1 LEISPVTPNLSFR
14 TEFRPDCR
22 TAQTTIN
29 QLRVSSQETVPM
41 QKAIHF
47 SQLPCFRW
55 AVAALTVLLTFVL
68 ACTAGFAQSTQGSI
82 VGTVKDSKGA
92 VVAGAEVKLTN
103 TDEGVLRT
111 THTNASGDYAFTDAK
126 ASRYAVQV
134 EAPGFEKWE
143 TSGVVLEVRQQLR
156 LDANLAIGSVQQ
168 EVTVNGDSVSAIET
182 ESPTIS
188 GTFTADD
195 ATNLPVNTRASFSGT
210 SAYNIL
216 GTLPGMQADASGFSL
231 QGALPYQTD
240 VTIDGLTA
248 KNTGGSSVIGDAFP
262 STESISEIRADGAL
276 NNAEFGDPGQ
286 VIVTTKGGSNA
297 LHGSAFWYYQS
308 SAFDAIAY
316 TYPTTITKPDLHGD
330 TFGGSVGGPVV
341 IPHLYNGHNKSFFY
355 GGYEGWRHPAQAVLS
370 AKVPSTLMKQGDFS
384 KYISSTFTGLT
395 DPFTGAS
402 WGTAVPSG
410 AISPIALNILNTF
423 YPDPTPALGDV
434 TAFTDDGTANWQKNV
449 DASAHSDQFDVR
461 SDQYFGSNQKFLLWG
476 RFTFKNYPTTST
488 EMLNV
493 PSELNR
499 NETRVVKVDTNW
511 TIRPSLINEGGF
523 GLTYYNSNATN
534 SFDGTAFTQAQDWVG
549 LQHLF
554 YNGIPEMDF
563 NNIRSLNADRISGV
577 NQSQTYDYNDV
588 LIWTK
593 GKHTAKFG
601 FNVQRLISLSPLGFN
616 GADNYGTYQF
626 NTSKSQGQFT
636 GVDFADFLIGTP
648 HETFYDVVQEDND
661 GLSFHYHFFAQDDWR
676 VSSRLTLS
684 YGLRYELHPGYY
696 DKFGDIGNFDP
707 SVALSGR
714 VIYPQGK
721 QSLLAQGFL
730 ASANACDPDGVT
742 AANSA
747 AVNGAPCMQVV
758 GNSDAGFPAGLKQ
771 YPHLRFMP
779 RLGFAYRP
787 FNDDKTA
794 IRAGFGLY
802 NINLLG
808 SNFYSL
814 TGTAQASTQQFT
826 NTYDVE
832 THTIG
837 YQWPQIF
844 AGGAA
849 QNAYGT
855 DYFGTANST
864 NWKDP
869 YTEQWSLSIDR
880 DLGSGYAVRASY
892 IGSETHQLVWAPD
905 ENTLPYSTTVSAFNA
920 PISSRLFPNWGRINT
935 RATGA
940 NESYHSLQLEASH
953 RLQQG
958 LEFHSVWTWAKAL
971 ADNQGPDGA
980 GFGGE
985 SGGQRSSSILDRH
998 VDFGN
1003 VYGTRR
1009 QRCNTTVLY
1018 DLPFGRGKAF
1028 GASTPR
1034 IADLIVGGWRLSS
1047 ILTVQTGPYETP
1059 YFPSGQGDPS
1069 GTGSGLN
1076 GALGANFISF
1086 DTGHRDQH
1094 ADQVRGTSIQ
1104 PSGRNRLNWINPG
1117 AFACPGDF
1125 TWTVGNACTTG
1136 SGFTP
1141 TATGGV
1147 VPNGPSPLPIGRFG
1161 NSQVG
1166 SVEGP
1171 GLFNLSAGIN
1181 KTFAI
1186 TERVRLR
1193 AEGTFTN
1200 VLNHTNLGD
1209 PVLDLSSSNFGQVQ
1223 STIGS
1228 DFGGAR
1234 TGQISARLEF

>member
-1 LEISPVTPNLSFR
+1 MHDPCSNSLHWTRPVQHTPQFTRHDASSPRFQPF
-14 TEFRPDCR
+14 
-22 TAQTTIN
+22 
-29 QLRVSSQETVPM
+29 M
-41 QKAIHF
+41 
-47 SQLPCFRW
+47 RW
-55 AVAALTVLLTFVL
+55 IANAVALLLTFAL
-68 ACTAGFAQSTQGSI
+68 ATIAGRAQSTQGSI
-82 VGTVKDSKGA
+82 FGVVKDSSGA
-92 VVAGAEVKLTN
+92 LVSGANVTLTSAEAGVS
-103 TDEGVLRT
+103 RT
-111 THTNASGDYAFTDAK
+111 TKTNGSGDYEFSD
-126 ASRYAVQV
+126 VQAAHYSIEI
-134 EAPGFEKWE
+134 EAPSFERWI
-143 TSGVVLEVRQQLR
+143 TSGVVLAVRQQLR
-156 LDANLAIGSVQQ
+156 VDATVAAGGVQQ
-168 EVTVNGDSVSAIET
+168 QVTVNADAASAIET
-182 ESPTIS
+182 DSPTIS
-188 GTFTADD
+188 GVFTADD
-195 ATNLPVNTRASFSGT
+195 AANLPVNTRASFSGT

-276 NNAEFGDPGQ
+276 NNAEYGDPGQ
-286 VIVTTKGGSNA
+286 VIVTTKGGTNL

-316 TYPTTITKPDLHGD
+316 TYPVTLTKPDLHGD
-330 TFGGSVGGPVV
+330 TFGGSLGGPVV

-355 GGYEGWRHPAQAVLS
+355 GGYEGWRHPAQVVLS

-384 KYISSTFTGLT
+384 KYTSSTFTGLT
-395 DPFTGAS
+395 NPFTGAS
-402 WGTAVPSG
+402 WGTQVPSG
-410 AISPIALNILNTF
+410 SISTIAANILQTF

-434 TAFTDDGTANWQKNV
+434 TSFTDDGTANWQKNV

-461 SDQYFGSNQKFLLWG
+461 GDQYFGSNQKFLLWG
-476 RFTFKNYPTTST
+476 RFTWKNFPTISP
-488 EMLNV
+488 ELLNV
-493 PSELNR
+493 PSELNQ
-499 NETRVVKVDTNW
+499 NKTRVIKVDSNW
-511 TIRPSLINEGGF
+511 TILPSLINEGGF
-523 GLTYYNSNATN
+523 GLTYYNSAATN
-534 SFDGTAFTQAQDWVG
+534 SFDGTAFTQAQGWQG

-563 NNIRSLNADRISGV
+563 NNIRSLSADRISGV
-577 NQSQTYDYNDV
+577 NQSKTFDYNDV

-626 NTSKSQGQFT
+626 NTSKSEGQFT
-636 GVDFADFLIGTP
+636 GVYFADFLIGTP

-661 GLSFHYHFFAQDDWR
+661 GLSYHYHFFAQDDWR
-676 VSSRLTLS
+676 VSPRLTLS

-696 DKFGDIGNFDP
+696 DKYGDIGNFDP
-707 SVALSGR
+707 SVPLAAR

-721 QSLLAQGFL
+721 QALLAQGFL

-742 AANSA
+742 QTNNAT
-747 AVNGAPCMQVV
+747 VNGAPCMQVT
-758 GNSDAGFPAGLKQ
+758 GNSDAGYPAGLKK

-787 FNDDKTA
+787 FSNDKWA
-794 IRAGFGLY
+794 IRGGFGMY

-826 NTYDVE
+826 NTYDSE
-832 THTIG
+832 THAIG

-869 YTEQWSLSIDR
+869 YTEQWSLSIDH
-880 DLGSGYAVRASY
+880 DLGSGYAARVSY

-940 NESYHSLQLEASH
+940 NESYHSLQFEASH
-953 RLQQG
+953 RLQHG
-958 LEFHSVWTWAKAL
+958 LEFHSVYTWAKAL
-971 ADNQGPDGA
+971 ADNQGPDGNS
-980 GFGGE
+980 FGGE
-985 SGGQRSSSILDRH
+985 SGGARATSILDRH

-1009 QRCNTTVLY
+1009 HRWNTTVLY
-1018 DLPFGRGKAF
+1018 DLPFGRGKML
-1028 GASTPR
+1028 GSSMPR
-1034 IADLIVGGWRLSS
+1034 VADLVVGGWRLSS

-1059 YFPSGQGDPS
+1059 FFPSGQGVPS

-1076 GALGANFISF
+1076 GALGAGLISF

-1094 ADQVRGTSIQ
+1094 ADQNFGVSTK
-1104 PSGRNRLNWINPG
+1104 PTNRNRLNWINSG
-1117 AFACPGDF
+1117 AFACPGDPS
-1125 TWTVGNACTTG
+1125 WTVGNACTTG

-1141 TATGGV
+1141 TSATTV
-1147 VPNGPSPLPIGRFG
+1147 VPNGPVPLPIGRFG

-1171 GLFNLSAGIN
+1171 GLVNLSAGVN

-1186 TERVRLR
+1186 TERIKLR

-1209 PVLDLSSSNFGQVQ
+1209 PVMDLSSSNFGQVQ
-1223 STIGS
+1223 GTIGS